1 MIVQRTRNAMVAAW
15 AAVPALAAM
24 TLITGMAAAAPAS
37 ATASTPFAFLA
48 GVACTSSTACI
59 AVGGRAGHDQRDTI
73 FNLSWNG
80 QRWTPQVPV
89 DANHTQPNDLNS
101 IACASATECFAVG
114 SVGNFNFADHRLLI
128 EAWNDTVWSIQA
140 FGNPKD
146 TLNTFLESVSC
157 GGPTLCF
164 ATGEKNDNTGM
175 QPGVVLEKWN
185 GTAWSVQP
193 ALPEPSGALGIGMHG
208 VSCVSSTDCTGVGE
222 SYTPRF
228 AQSTLAEHW
237 NGQQWSI
244 EPTPPLAS
252 GDQPFLNA
260 ASCSGATCM
269 ATGLDFTNNGVPP
282 LAEWFNGTSWSVTHL
297 ATPAGATNLVVN
309 GVDCTSATNC
319 YAVGGSTNAS
329 SVASTLIEQWNGH
342 AWAVVPSPNPASGTP
357 VLNGVSCT
365 SGTSCMAVGRTGLS
379 GTSISTLAMRLSG
392 GTWSITPT
400 PSPG

>member
-1 MIVQRTRNAMVAAW
+1 MIVRRMRKGLLAARVAG
-15 AAVPALAAM
+15 PALAAAV
-24 TLITGMAAAAPAS
+24 LATGLAAGTPAS
-37 ATASTPFAFLA
+37 ATATQSFSWLA
-48 GVACTSSTACI
+48 SVSCISSTACLS
-59 AVGGRAGHDQRDTI
+59 VGGRAGHKQRDTI
-73 FNLSWNG
+73 LALSWNG
-80 QRWTPQVPV
+80 LRWTPQVPV
-89 DANHTQPNDLNS
+89 DGNHTQPNDLNS
-101 IACASATECFAVG
+101 IACASPSECFAVG

-128 EAWNDTVWSIQA
+128 EAWNGTAWSIRA
-140 FGNPKD
+140 FGNPKG
-146 TLNTFLESVSC
+146 TLNTFLESVAC
-157 GGPTLCF
+157 GGPGLCF

-244 EPTPPLAS
+244 EPTPPLAG

-260 ASCSGATCM
+260 VSCSGATCM

-297 ATPAGATNLVVN
+297 ATPTGATSLVVN
-309 GVDCTSATNC
+309 GVACTSATNC
-319 YAVGGSTNAS
+319 YAVGGLTTAS
-329 SVASTLIEQWNGH
+329 GVPSTLIEQWNGH
-342 AWAVVPSPNPASGTP
+342 GWAVVPSPNPASGTP

-365 SGTSCMAVGRTGLS
+365 SGTSCTAVGRTGLS
-379 GTSISTLAMRLSG
+379 GSSISTLAMRLSG

>member
-1 MIVQRTRNAMVAAW
+1 MIVQRMRNIRAAARVAA
-15 AAVPALAAM
+15 PALAAM
-24 TLITGMAAAAPAS
+24 ALVTGLAAAAPAS
-37 ATASTPFAFLA
+37 AATTPFAFLA
-48 GVACTSSTACI
+48 GVECTNSTACI

-89 DANHTQPNDLNS
+89 DGNHTQPNDLNS
-101 IACASATECFAVG
+101 VACTSATQCFAVG
-114 SVGNFNFADHRLLI
+114 SVGNFNYADHRLLI
-128 EAWNDTVWSIQA
+128 EAWNGTAWSILA
-140 FGNPKD
+140 FGNPAG
-146 TLNTFLESVSC
+146 TANTFLESISC
-157 GGPTLCF
+157 GGPALCF

-222 SYTPRF
+222 SYTPQF
-228 AQSTLAEHW
+228 QQSTLAEHW

-244 EPTPPLAS
+244 EPTPALGS
-252 GDQPFLNA
+252 GDQPFLNTV
-260 ASCSGATCM
+260 SCSGATCI
-269 ATGLDFTNNGVPP
+269 ATGVDFTTTGVQP

-309 GVDCTSATNC
+309 GVDCTSAANC
-319 YAVGGSTNAS
+319 YAVGSSSAS
-329 SVASTLIEQWNGH
+329 GGTAVSLIEQWSGTS
-342 AWAVVPSPNPASGTP
+342 WAVVSSPNTHVND
-357 VLNGVSCT
+357 VLQGVSCV
-365 SGTSCMAVGRTGLS
+365 SAQSCIAVGQS
-379 GTSISTLAMRLSG
+379 GSPDGTELFTLAMRLSG
-392 GTWSITPT
+392 GRWSITPT